1 MTSTDFSDLPISK
14 PAQDV
19 FGIEPF
25 AKSLAKSLLKMERPE
40 GVVVAINGPWGSG
53 KSSALNLLKN
63 HLQPSV
69 DSKKAEIIS
78 FNPWWF
84 RGEDALVLAFFHEI
98 YRALKPNLGKRAMK
112 TLPQLASKM
121 LRLGAAVAPT
131 TDAMGAS
138 GIGSVAGA
146 AMGWLETFVKTG
158 ESVESLHD
166 ELAKSLR
173 NQPKRFIVFID
184 DIDRLAPDEAFAI
197 FRLIKSVG
205 RLPNI
210 TYVLAFDRE
219 QAVRAIEQR
228 FTNEGEHYLE
238 KIIQVPFD
246 LPLPN
251 SDQLRDFI
259 LAKVAGF
266 TSKLDQ
272 QAQKHFLNLF
282 YDIVLPEIHTP
293 RHAIRYLNS
302 LTVTWPAVA
311 GEVNVGDFFAIEA
324 YRLFQPSLHKAIR
337 ENAIYICGTSQRDH
351 QLGNTKAQPEL
362 ADERFLKSVSN
373 KEHYRKGLMRLFPRL
388 ESVWNKMNYLGED
401 WIRER
406 RICAPEIF
414 PIYFRL
420 GLPDNVVPMK
430 EIMELISKS
439 ADKTYVSKAL
449 MKASTMVSS
458 SGKTRAALLLDALN
472 NHAKDIPL
480 QDTSSLLRNIF
491 SVADSI
497 DNVVDVAG
505 AFSIGDNR
513 LRIHWLFRSLFR
525 DRTTLEQRSKILLEA
540 AESASLVWLI
550 DLANSAWG
558 QHHQPEGQQ
567 KPFEDQIICT
577 EEGAQTL
584 HEMAILKIGDAARD
598 GSLLK
603 SRHLNWLLFH
613 WRDLIGDSVTV
624 KRWVSEQI
632 ENDDSA
638 VAIAL
643 ALISTSWSQSKGFN
657 GLGDL
662 VAVRKDYIQV
672 NGLNEVVD
680 LDRLRVRLEKIKLN
694 APVDSETYISASRFL
709 DAPQSSGF

>member
-14 PAQDV
+14 PEQDV

-25 AKSLAKSLLKMERPE
+25 TKSLAKSLLKMERPE

-63 HLQPSV
+63 HLQPSL
-69 DSKKAEIIS
+69 DSGKAEIIS

-84 RGEDALVLAFFHEI
+84 QGEDSLVLAFFHEI
-98 YRALKPNLGKRAMK
+98 YRALKPNLGKRALK

-121 LRLGAAVAPT
+121 LRLGATVAPT
-131 TDAMGAS
+131 SDAFGAS
-138 GIGSVAGA
+138 GWGSATGA

-158 ESVESLHD
+158 ESVETLHD

-173 NQPKRFIVFID
+173 KQRKRFIVFID

-259 LAKVAGF
+259 LAKVTGF
-266 TSKLDQ
+266 IPVRDQ
-272 QAQKHFLNLF
+272 QAQKHLLNQF
-282 YDIVLPEIHTP
+282 YDIVLPEIQTP

-337 ENAIYICGTSQRDH
+337 ENAIFICGTSQRDR
-351 QLGNTKAQPEL
+351 QLGNAKAQPEL
-362 ADERFLKSVSN
+362 ADERLLKSVSN

-388 ESVWNKMNYLGED
+388 ESVWNNMNYQGEN

-406 RICAPEIF
+406 RICAAEIF

-430 EIMELISKS
+430 EIRELISKA
-439 ADKTYVSKAL
+439 ADKTYVSDAL
-449 MKASTMVSS
+449 MKASAKVRS
-458 SGKTRAALLLDALN
+458 SGTTWAALLLDALN
-472 NHAKDIPL
+472 THAKDIPL
-480 QDTSSLLRNIF
+480 EDTSSLLRNIF

-497 DNVVDVAG
+497 DNAADEAG

-540 AESASLVWLI
+540 AESASFVWLI

-558 QHHQPEGQQ
+558 QHHQPEGKQ

-577 EEGAQTL
+577 EEDAQKL
-584 HEMAILKIGDAARD
+584 QEMALLKIRDASRD

-603 SRHLNWLLFH
+603 SRHLHWLLYR
-613 WRDLIGDSVTV
+613 WRDLIGDAAPV
-624 KRWVSEQI
+624 KQWTSEQI
-632 ENDDSA
+632 ESDNGA
-638 VAIAL
+638 VTIAL
-643 ALISTSWSQSKGFN
+643 ALISTSWSQSLGFN
-657 GLGDL
+657 GLGDR
-662 VAVRKDYIQV
+662 VALRKDYIQV
-672 NGLNEVVD
+672 NGLNEIVD
-680 LDRLRVRLEKIKLN
+680 LDRLKVRLEEIKLT
-694 APVDSETYISASRFL
+694 APVDSEKYISASRFL
-709 DAPQSSGF
+709 AAPHSTGF